1 MINVLYGDMLE
12 ILPTLEEN
20 SFDSCVTDPP
30 YHLQSIVKRF
40 GKKDSAP
47 SQFGTDGVSQRSSKG
62 FMGKEWDGGD
72 IAFRPET
79 WAEVYRVL
87 KPGAF
92 LVAFSGTRTY
102 HRIACAI
109 EDAGFDVRDQLAWM
123 YGTGFPKGLNV
134 FKKVIRE
141 VLWQFQNNV
150 PLVIQNSMCTKV
162 NCAEGKE
169 SIVVVCAQILPA
181 GKKVLIT
188 QIGEEVNLHV
198 QMATWPLEWEQ
209 RIGLNTTWSWS
220 NSWEEICEKTSKY
233 ITETPSN
240 QIIDSLTWN
249 WLQDLHTSAN
259 FTLPNVTRQ
268 NGLQLP
274 VITAKETLKD
284 DCTNLKGIPI
294 VTALGS
300 AINNPLLNYKGLN
313 VSLKPAWEPIVLA
326 RKPLEEKTIAAQ
338 VLTTGTGALNIDACR
353 VDCPGSDKG
362 RWPANL
368 CHDGSDEVLTEFA
381 KYGERKSGNGKP
393 QFTKGI
399 GGKGKVLG
407 GSERSGAMVNT
418 FSDSGTAARFFYS
431 AKANAKDRAGSK
443 HPTVKPVSLMEW
455 LCTLVTQPGGSILD
469 PFAGSGT
476 TGIACKN
483 LGFNCTLIE
492 REKEYIMDIYKRFE
506 EQQEKEREYA

>member
-47 SQFGTDGVSQRSSKG
+47 SQFGTDGVFQRSSKG

-109 EDAGFDVRDQLAWM
+109 EDAGFDVRDQLAWV
-123 YGTGFPKGLNV
+123 YGTGFPKSHDISKAIDKAAGAERET
-134 FKKVIRE
+134 IR
-141 VLWQFQNNV
+141 V
-150 PLVIQNSMCTKV
+150 
-162 NCAEGKE
+162 
-169 SIVVVCAQILPA
+169 
-181 GKKVLIT
+181 
-188 QIGEEVNLHV
+188 
-198 QMATWPLEWEQ
+198 
-209 RIGLNTTWSWS
+209 
-220 NSWEEICEKTSKY
+220 
-233 ITETPSN
+233 
-240 QIIDSLTWN
+240 D
-249 WLQDLHTSAN
+249 
-259 FTLPNVTRQ
+259 
-268 NGLQLP
+268 
-274 VITAKETLKD
+274 AKEVRNPKATGAGRDGTEGATRPWIEVALK
-284 DCTNLKGIPI
+284 NGFHEKPGNEPI
-294 VTALGS
+294 TDAARQWRGF
-300 AINNPLLNYKGLN
+300 GT
-313 VSLKPAWEPIVLA
+313 SLKPAWEPIVLA
-326 RKPLEEKTIAAQ
+326 RKPLEEKTVAAQ

-353 VDCPGSDKG
+353 IPTSDDLGEQPASRGPNRILGKLDYNASDTWRQHESG

-368 CHDGSDEVLTEFA
+368 CHDGSDEVLAEFA

>member
-40 GKKDSAP
+40 KKVEPEHTKTGQDIAN
-47 SQFGTDGVSQRSSKG
+47 RSTPIARLARG

-72 IAFRPET
+72 IAFRPDT

-109 EDAGFDVRDQLAWM
+109 EDAGFEIRDQLAWI
-123 YGTGFPKGLNV
+123 YGTGFPKSHDISKAIDKIKGCEREIIGV
-134 FKKVIRE
+134 AGRSAVGGGKIITTGMTGGEYYETSPTSEDAKK
-141 VLWQFQNNV
+141 
-150 PLVIQNSMCTKV
+150 
-162 NCAEGKE
+162 
-169 SIVVVCAQILPA
+169 
-181 GKKVLIT
+181 
-188 QIGEEVNLHV
+188 
-198 QMATWPLEWEQ
+198 
-209 RIGLNTTWSWS
+209 WSGFG
-220 NSWEEICEKTSKY
+220 T
-233 ITETPSN
+233 
-240 QIIDSLTWN
+240 
-249 WLQDLHTSAN
+249 
-259 FTLPNVTRQ
+259 
-268 NGLQLP
+268 
-274 VITAKETLKD
+274 
-284 DCTNLKGIPI
+284 
-294 VTALGS
+294 
-300 AINNPLLNYKGLN
+300 
-313 VSLKPAWEPIVLA
+313 SLKPAWEPIVFA
-326 RKPLEEKTIAAQ
+326 RKPIEEKTVASQ
-338 VLTTGTGALNIDACR
+338 VLATGTGALNIDACR